1 MNTNRQLVLA
11 WRQYARDSGN
21 QLPYAYAH
29 IGTAAAPRAWI
40 PGGGALDL
48 DLSIPTQLGNWDADN
63 TIKKSPLRPCCCK
76 NADLWRCPADY
87 HGQAAGFAFAD
98 GHAEIHKWKDPRTCP
113 PLTTVLN
120 VNVPQ
125 PTSKDV
131 HWLQDHSSRVY

>member
-48 DLSIPTQLGNWDADN
+48 ELG
-63 TIKKSPLRPCCCK
+63 R
-76 NADLWRCPADY
+76 RQHHQEEPAS
-87 HGQAAGFAFAD
+87 A
-98 GHAEIHKWKDPRTCP
+98 
-113 PLTTVLN
+113 LL
-120 VNVPQ
+120 
-125 PTSKDV
+125 
-131 HWLQDHSSRVY
+131 L